1 MNIKIKTVIL
11 YSNNIWVG
19 MHHGMT
25 FKNKQKN
32 YGSTL
37 FYSQVKSPSFI

>member
-19 MHHGMT
+19 MHGMI
-25 FKNKQKN
+25 FKNKQKIM
-32 YGSTL
+32 S
-37 FYSQVKSPSFI
+37 SQVTFIYLVLLTI